1 MKQKAHVGDFI
12 KLADDGILWQVIHVF
27 QLPDGSRRYE
37 AKLHGYDTQHS
48 IYGRL
53 SIHENDIYE
62 VVKGDDA

>member
-1 MKQKAHVGDFI
+1 MTHKAHVGDLI
-12 KLADDGILWQVIHVF
+12 KMDDGDIMWVVENVF

-62 VVKGDDA
+62 VIKGEDA